1 VIEQLR
7 TFSLLL
13 GPKARGFLRLA
24 RTKEHRHP
32 LRLLFFIGLG
42 LVFAFGIYM
51 GSAWFLRQCLQV
63 ELVGVL
69 IPRKMMSLVLLILVS
84 ILLISTTISSFSIF
98 YLSDDLVL
106 LFSTPVPLGPLYYA
120 RFLEMTLHA
129 SWMVVFFGLP
139 VFLAYGAVY
148 SAPATFYLLVALLF
162 PAFILI
168 PSALG
173 AIIAAV
179 LTRLFSARRS
189 RDLLIVMVLAGF
201 VFLYLVLRAMQ
212 PEKLLE
218 EESFGTLVEFLQM
231 FSAPES
237 RYLPTLWMTEALYPT
252 LVPRPVSGA
261 LPALGVWTTASALV
275 VISGWVGTALYKNAY
290 ARAQEGRLRWRMGAG
305 KAADAA
311 RGRFMGGWLDRLGGL
326 LGRLT
331 GSLLVKDLRVF
342 MRDTSQWLQLLLLGA
357 LAAVYILNFIYLKVA
372 NFSWFTLYTV
382 NHVLMGLVIS
392 GIAVRFVFPAVSL
405 EGRAFWIVRSA
416 PIRVS
421 AFLHSKLLIH
431 FFPLATLAVFLSVL
445 SCTVIG
451 IPLVFVAISVALML
465 TMTLGVCALGVGIG
479 AVHPRFTA
487 ENPAK
492 IPTGIGG
499 VVFMIASMSYVIVFL
514 LASFYPTFVLYTV
527 PLRPENPIH
536 RPFWMFS
543 SLVIL
548 ILLGVGAAW
557 APMALGRRK
566 LQKLE
571 E

>member
-1 VIEQLR
+1 LIEQLR
-7 TFSLLL
+7 TFGLLL

-24 RTKEHRHP
+24 RTREHRHP

-42 LVFAFGIYM
+42 LVFAFGIYL

-148 SAPATFYLLVALLF
+148 SAAATYYLLVALLF

-168 PSALG
+168 PAALG

-179 LTRLFSARRS
+179 LTRLLSARRS
-189 RDLLIVMVLAGF
+189 RDLLIILVLAGF

-237 RYLPTLWMTEALYPT
+237 RYLPTLWMTEALYPI
-252 LVPRPVSGA
+252 LLPRPVSGV
-261 LPALGVWTTASALV
+261 LPALAVWTSAAALV
-275 VISGWVGTALYKNAY
+275 AISGWVGTALYRNAY
-290 ARAQEGRLRWRMGAG
+290 ARAQEGRLRWRMKREGGAEH
-305 KAADAA
+305 
-311 RGRFMGGWLDRLGGL
+311 GRFLGGWLDRLGGL

-331 GSLLVKDLRVF
+331 GSLLIKDIRVF
-342 MRDTSQWLQLLLLGA
+342 MRDTNQWLQLLLLGA

-372 NFSWFTLYTV
+372 DFSWFTLYTV

-405 EGRAFWIVRSA
+405 EGRAFWIIRSA
-416 PIRVS
+416 PVRMG

-431 FFPLATLAVFLSVL
+431 FFPLAALAVLLSVL
-445 SCTVIG
+445 SCSVIG
-451 IPLVFVAISVALML
+451 VPLLFVTISVALML
-465 TMTLGVCALGVGIG
+465 AMTLGVCALGVGIG

-499 VVFMIASMSYVIVFL
+499 VVFMITSMSFVVVFL
-514 LASFYPTFVLYTV
+514 LASFYPTFVLFRV
-527 PLRPENPIH
+527 PLRPENPIG
-536 RPFWMFS
+536 RPFWLVT
-543 SLVIL
+543 SLGIMT
-548 ILLGVGAAW
+548 LLGIAAAW
-557 APMALGRRK
+557 IPMALGRRK
-566 LQKLE
+566 LQKFE
-571 E
+571 D

>member
-1 VIEQLR
+1 MIEQLR

-24 RTKEHRHP
+24 RTREHRHP
-32 LRLLFFIGLG
+32 LRLIFFLGLG
-42 LVFAFGIYM
+42 LVFAFGIYL

-69 IPRKMMSLVLLILVS
+69 IPRKMMSLVLLILIS

-106 LFSTPVPLGPLYYA
+106 LFSAPVPLGPLYYA
-120 RFLEMTLHA
+120 RFVEMMLHA

-148 SAPATFYLLVALLF
+148 SAPAIFYLKVALLF

-189 RDLLIVMVLAGF
+189 RDLLIVLVLAAF
-201 VFLYLVLRAMQ
+201 VFLYLVLRAMR
-212 PEKLLE
+212 PERLLE

-231 FSAPES
+231 FSTPES
-237 RYLPTLWMTEALYPT
+237 RYLPTLWMTEALYPI
-252 LVPRPVSGA
+252 LAQKPLSGA
-261 LPALGVWTTASALV
+261 LPALGVWTSAAALV
-275 VISGWVGTALYKNAY
+275 AVSGWVGTALYKNAY
-290 ARAQEGRLRWRMGAG
+290 ARAQEGRLRWRMGREGTAE
-305 KAADAA
+305 
-311 RGRFMGGWLDRLGGL
+311 RGRFLGGWLDRLGGL
-326 LGRLT
+326 AGRLT
-331 GSLLVKDLRVF
+331 GSLLIKDIRVF
-342 MRDTSQWLQLLLLGA
+342 MRDTNQWLQLLLLGA
-357 LAAVYILNFIYLKVA
+357 LAAVYLLNFIYLKVA

-405 EGRAFWIVRSA
+405 EGRAFWIVQSA
-416 PIRVS
+416 PVQMG
-421 AFLHSKLLIH
+421 AFLHSKLLIN
-431 FFPLATLAVFLSVL
+431 FFPLSALAVFLSVL
-445 SCTVIG
+445 SCSVIEV
-451 IPLVFVAISVALML
+451 PLVFVLISVALML
-465 TMTLGVCALGVGIG
+465 IMTLGVCSLGVGIG
-479 AVHPRFTA
+479 ALHPRFTA

-499 VVFMIASMSYVIVFL
+499 VVFMITSMSFVVIFL
-514 LASFYPTFVLYTV
+514 LASFYPTFILFHL
-527 PLRPENPIH
+527 PIRPENPIG
-536 RPFWMFS
+536 RPFWLFS
-543 SLVIL
+543 SLAVL
-548 ILLGVGAAW
+548 VLLGAGAAW
-557 APMALGRRK
+557 IPMALGRRK
-566 LQKLE
+566 LQRLE

>member
-1 VIEQLR
+1 LIEQLR
-7 TFSLLL
+7 TFGLLL

-24 RTKEHRHP
+24 RTREHRHP

-42 LVFAFGIYM
+42 LVFAFGIYL

-148 SAPATFYLLVALLF
+148 AAPAAYYLLVVLLF

-189 RDLLIVMVLAGF
+189 RDLLIVLVLAGF
-201 VFLYLVLRAMQ
+201 VFLYLVLRAVQ
-212 PEKLLE
+212 PERLLE

-237 RYLPTLWMTEALYPT
+237 RYLPTLWVTEALYPT
-252 LVPRPVSGA
+252 LLPGPVSGL
-261 LPALGVWTTASALV
+261 LPALAVWTSAAALV
-275 VISGWVGTALYKNAY
+275 AISGWVGTVLYRNAY
-290 ARAQEGRLRWRMGAG
+290 ARAQEGRLRWRMRREGHAEHS
-305 KAADAA
+305 
-311 RGRFMGGWLDRLGGL
+311 RFLGGWLDRLGGL
-326 LGRLT
+326 FGKLT
-331 GSLLVKDLRVF
+331 GSLLVKDIRVF
-342 MRDTSQWLQLLLLGA
+342 MRDTNQWLQLLLLGA
-357 LAAVYILNFIYLKVA
+357 LAAVYVLNFIYLKVA
-372 NFSWFTLYTV
+372 DFSWFTLYTV

-416 PIRVS
+416 PVRMV

-431 FFPLATLAVFLSVL
+431 FFPLAALAVLLSVL
-445 SCTVIG
+445 SCSVIG
-451 IPLVFVAISVALML
+451 VPLVFVIVSVALML
-465 TMTLGVCALGVGIG
+465 AMTLGVCALGVGIG
-479 AVHPRFTA
+479 ALHPRFTA

-499 VVFMIASMSYVIVFL
+499 VVFMIASMSFVVIFL
-514 LASFYPTFVLYTV
+514 LASFYPTFVMFRIPV
-527 PLRPENPIH
+527 RPENPVG
-536 RPFWMFS
+536 RPFWLFFS
-543 SLVIL
+543 LGL
-548 ILLGVGAAW
+548 LTLLGIGAAW
-557 APMALGRRK
+557 IPMALGRRK
-566 LQKLE
+566 LQRLE
-571 E
+571 D

>member
-1 VIEQLR
+1 MIEQLR

-24 RTKEHRHP
+24 RTREHRHP
-32 LRLLFFIGLG
+32 LRLLFFLGLG
-42 LVFAFGIYM
+42 LVFAAGIYL

-106 LFSTPVPLGPLYYA
+106 LFSAPVPLGPLYYA

-148 SAPATFYLLVALLF
+148 DAPAVFYLQVALLF

-168 PSALG
+168 PAALG

-189 RDLLIVMVLAGF
+189 RDLLIVLVLAGF
-201 VFLYLVLRAMQ
+201 VFLYLVLRAMR
-212 PEKLLE
+212 PERLLE

-237 RYLPTLWMTEALYPT
+237 RYLPTLWMTEALYPVLT
-252 LVPRPVSGA
+252 QKPISGL
-261 LPALGVWTTASALV
+261 LPALGVWTSAAALV
-275 VISGWVGTALYKNAY
+275 AISGWVGTSLYRNAY
-290 ARAQEGRLRWRMGAG
+290 ARAQEGRLRWRMG
-305 KAADAA
+305 KRETKD

-326 LGRLT
+326 PGRLT

-342 MRDTSQWLQLLLLGA
+342 MRDTNQWLQLLLLGA
-357 LAAVYILNFIYLKVA
+357 LAAVYLLNFIYLKVA

-405 EGRAFWIVRSA
+405 EGRAFWIIRSA
-416 PIRVS
+416 PVRLG

-431 FFPLATLAVFLSVL
+431 FFPLAGLAVFLSVL

-451 IPLVFVAISVALML
+451 VPLVFVAISAALML

-479 AVHPRFTA
+479 ALHPRFTA

-499 VVFMIASMSYVIVFL
+499 VVFMITSMAFVIIFL
-514 LASFYPTFVLYTV
+514 LASFYPTFVLYTI
-527 PLRPENPIH
+527 PRRLENPVH
-536 RPFWMFS
+536 RPFWMFT
-543 SLVIL
+543 SLVVL
-548 ILLGVGAAW
+548 LLLGIAAAW
-557 APMALGRRK
+557 LPMALGKRK

-571 E
+571 D

>member
-1 VIEQLR
+1 LIEQLR
-7 TFSLLL
+7 TFALLL

-24 RTKEHRHP
+24 RTREHRHP

-42 LVFAFGIYM
+42 LVFAFGIYL

-63 ELVGVL
+63 ELVGML

-148 SAPATFYLLVALLF
+148 AAPAAYYLLVVLLF

-168 PSALG
+168 PAALG
-173 AIIAAV
+173 AICAAV
-179 LTRLFSARRS
+179 LTRLLSARRS

-201 VFLYLVLRAMQ
+201 VILYLVLRAMQ

-252 LVPRPVSGA
+252 LLPRPVSGV
-261 LPALGVWTTASALV
+261 LPALAIWTSAAALV
-275 VISGWVGTALYKNAY
+275 AISGWVGTALYRNAY
-290 ARAQEGRLRWRMGAG
+290 ARAQEGRLRWRMSREGG
-305 KAADAA
+305 KEH
-311 RGRFMGGWLDRLGGL
+311 GRFLGGWLDRLGGL
-326 LGRLT
+326 PGRLT
-331 GSLLVKDLRVF
+331 GSLLVKDTRVF
-342 MRDTSQWLQLLLLGA
+342 MRDTNQWLQLLLLGA
-357 LAAVYILNFIYLKVA
+357 LAAVYVLNFIYLKVA
-372 NFSWFTLYTV
+372 DFSWFTLYTV

-416 PIRVS
+416 PVRMG

-431 FFPLATLAVFLSVL
+431 FLPLAALAVLLSVL
-445 SCTVIG
+445 SCSVIG
-451 IPLVFVAISVALML
+451 VPLVFVAISVALML
-465 TMTLGVCALGVGIG
+465 AMTLGVCALGVGIG
-479 AVHPRFTA
+479 ALHPRFTA

-499 VVFMIASMSYVIVFL
+499 VVFMITSMSFVIIFL
-514 LASFYPTFVLYTV
+514 LASFYPTFILFRAPV
-527 PLRPENPIH
+527 RPENPIG
-536 RPFWMFS
+536 RPFWFFT
-543 SLVIL
+543 SLGIMA
-548 ILLGVGAAW
+548 LLGIGAAW
-557 APMALGRRK
+557 IPMVLGRRK
-566 LQKLE
+566 LQGLE